1 MDANLIVTLKPPP
14 PHNNPNRYFLFIFLI
29 ISLIFIEN
37 KCLYDVIRDL
47 KRWGGGGVAARQK
60 AGRSRQKDHARAAP
74 STPLELMSYSRFYN
88 VVSQVDGW
96 SQCKQPLPTRQAKI
110 NPKLKNARWDGR

>member
-1 MDANLIVTLKPPP
+1 MDANLIGTLKPPP
-14 PHNNPNRYFLFIFLI
+14 PPPTPYNNPNQYFIFIFLI

-47 KRWGGGGVAARQK
+47 KRWGGGQK

-88 VVSQVDGW
+88 VVSQVGGR

-110 NPKLKNARWDGR
+110 HPKLKNGR

>member
-1 MDANLIVTLKPPP
+1 MDANLIGTLKPPP
-14 PHNNPNRYFLFIFLI
+14 PPTPYNNPNRYFLFIFLI

-37 KCLYDVIRDL
+37 KCLYDVIRYL
-47 KRWGGGGVAARQK
+47 KRRRVDRVK
-60 AGRSRQKDHARAAP
+60 KTTP

-88 VVSQVDGW
+88 VVSQVGGR
-96 SQCKQPLPTRQAKI
+96 SQCKQPLPTRRAKI